1 MDEKTPL
8 ILTDGRSFPCDYAV
22 TNPIMGFL
30 FLALRT
36 TDLLAVVSA
45 FADPALFTEIRH
57 GADVFAGYTVFVN
70 VTREAADQYK
80 VFLRRP
86 YENEV
91 I

>member
-1 MDEKTPL
+1 MDDKTAL
-8 ILTDGRSFPCDYAV
+8 IFTDGRSFPCDYAV
-22 TNPIMGFL
+22 TNPNTGFL

-45 FADPALFTEIRH
+45 FADQALFSELRH
-57 GADVFAGYTVFVN
+57 GADVFTGYTVFVN

-80 VFLRRP
+80 VYLRRP